1 MALAGLLVDLRA
13 LVANGWSLAAVPQLR
28 GREFDR
34 TVAMLMHVPVD
45 ECSRPLAG
53 LILAGKG
60 PTGVLRP
67 VFAGIW
73 QCRTAPRSRGCRST
87 PAGAIR
93 SAAPRSPPHLQR
105 GGTHGA
111 AVIGVQE
118 QLALA
123 LLADPLPA
131 SRR

>member
-13 LVANGWSLAAVPQLR
+13 LVANGWSLAAVPQVR

-93 SAAPRSPPHLQR
+93 SAAPRSPPAAPPAWR
-105 GGTHGA
+105 DAWRCRYRRAGA
-111 AVIGVQE
+111 AGAGV
-118 QLALA
+118 AC
-123 LLADPLPA
+123 
-131 SRR
+131 